1 MKDADKSG
9 SKVLFFVD
17 VFKKSGDY
25 IVNRVKEFI
34 EQRAVFQ
41 EKVSEVF
48 INGKN
53 KMPVLAVEHLAVK
66 GERTLQGIFHT
77 TGGAKT
83 ALAMKRR

>member
-41 EKVSEVF
+41 EKVSEIF

-66 GERTLQGIFHT
+66 
-77 TGGAKT
+77 
-83 ALAMKRR
+83 